1 MNSVERVKG
10 ICKERK
16 IPISKLE
23 KDLEFGN
30 GYIGQLKK
38 GMFPAD
44 RLSKI
49 AKYLSVSEQFL
60 LTGQEAKKAPTLEG
74 EQIQLSGTYLRL
86 AKGAQD
92 LGLDDDDVDAILA
105 LYTNHLKKN
114 SNLQ

>member
-1 MNSVERVKG
+1 MNSVERVKA

-60 LTGQEAKKAPTLEG
+60 LTGQEAEKTPTPEG
-74 EQIQLSGTYLRL
+74 ERQTDSISPAFFRL
-86 AKGAQD
+86 MQEAQD
-92 LGLDDDDVDAILA
+92 KGITPEDLQMALDFLERARRRD
-105 LYTNHLKKN
+105 
-114 SNLQ
+114 QE